1 MRKWS
6 PGRAGCSHEHGEKG
20 PGFGTAEAT
29 EICEAGGHRGGS
41 CAEGVPRTLCGRRNG
56 LHMHREELRK
66 AYQRRYYKGE
76 SGPEILEIEEFWKVL
91 EFWPSQSVDVF
102 LAPGDPVRTSERR
115 NNLE

>member
-1 MRKWS
+1 MNMGRRDQVLELLRQLKSVRQVVTEEGAVQRGS
-6 PGRAGCSHEHGEKG
+6 PELCV
-20 PGFGTAEAT
+20 
-29 EICEAGGHRGGS
+29 AGGMG
-41 CAEGVPRTLCGRRNG
+41 C
-56 LHMHREELRK
+56 MHREELRK